1 MIILKISN
9 SSELISSKLGK
20 FLERL
25 TPDSIDDSLVED
37 LVVKKMIESLKEEGI
52 KGQISQVNGLELES
66 DKILITEELNIRDQ
80 NNF

>member
-20 FLERL
+20 MVERL

-37 LVVKKMIESLKEEGI
+37 LVVKKMVENLENEGI
-52 KGQISQVNGLELES
+52 KGEIFVVSG
-66 DKILITEELNIRDQ
+66 LNIEKSKISLEEGFKIRSKD
-80 NNF
+80 NF